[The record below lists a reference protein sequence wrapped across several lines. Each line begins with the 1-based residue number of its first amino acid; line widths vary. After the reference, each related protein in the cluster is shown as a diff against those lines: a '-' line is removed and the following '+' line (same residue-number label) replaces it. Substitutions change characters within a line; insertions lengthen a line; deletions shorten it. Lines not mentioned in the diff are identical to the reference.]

1 MVCPLCN
8 VPVTMKHLVWQCQ
21 YQQDD
26 LPLEWQMS
34 IHASEDAM
42 LWAKGL
48 IESPSY
54 ITVEGPEHQEVRS
67 GFNSRCLA
75 GGLVADPGHLYGFG
89 PGSALRSQGLGL
101 WQLVPPS
108 SCPWKTPSQHSQQS
122 WLGSPQER
130 CCWED
135 WLNNS
140 TLPLGLAGLTF
151 NSISPFSRF
160 PCM

>member
-54 ITVEGPEHQEVRS
+54 ITVEGPDSCEVT
-67 GFNSRCLA
+67 
-75 GGLVADPGHLYGFG
+75 GLFARG
-89 PGSALRSQGLGL
+89 
-101 WQLVPPS
+101 
-108 SCPWKTPSQHSQQS
+108 
-122 WLGSPQER
+122 
-130 CCWED
+130 
-135 WLNNS
+135 
-140 TLPLGLAGLTF
+140 
-151 NSISPFSRF
+151 
-160 PCM
+160 